1 MFIGGKDFT
10 NQTPRKIINAGVAH
24 IPEKRRAMGVV
35 EPMTTAE
42 NVVLKDVRVP
52 PFSKGAFINKSY
64 ITAHSKEIVTRFG
77 ALVSDLW
84 KTPARIL
91 SGGNI
96 QRLILGRETW
106 RIPQCLV
113 AVYPAQGLDAKAI
126 DHTWQ
131 LLMRLRESGTAV
143 LLVSEDLDELMALSD
158 RIAVMSKGRI
168 VGLFAASEATRDKL
182 GFMIATGGK

>member
-1 MFIGGKDFT
+1 MI
-10 NQTPRKIINAGVAH
+10 
-24 IPEKRRAMGVV
+24 

-42 NVVLKDVRVP
+42 NVVLKDIRVA
-52 PFSKGAFINKSY
+52 PFSKGSLINKPQ
-64 ITAHSKEIVTRFG
+64 ITRHTKEIVSRFG

-84 KTPARIL
+84 QTPARIL

-126 DHTWQ
+126 DHTWE
-131 LLMRLRESGTAV
+131 LLMRLRKAGSAI

-158 RIAVMSKGRI
+158 RIAVITRGRI
-168 VGLFAASEATRDKL
+168 VGMFEAGEATREEL
-182 GFMIATGGK
+182 GLMIATGRK